1 MTEWHAVSVLSK
13 SSSIVLASLV
23 AKLFYPLFTPQ
34 WWYFFVV
41 AGIISWIGTQV
52 AVHYYLRSLMAQNR
66 PQKNTGYKR

>member
-1 MTEWHAVSVLSK
+1 MREWHALSVLSK

-23 AKLFYPLFTPQ
+23 AKLFYTLFTPQ

-41 AGIISWIGTQV
+41 ADIISWIGTQV